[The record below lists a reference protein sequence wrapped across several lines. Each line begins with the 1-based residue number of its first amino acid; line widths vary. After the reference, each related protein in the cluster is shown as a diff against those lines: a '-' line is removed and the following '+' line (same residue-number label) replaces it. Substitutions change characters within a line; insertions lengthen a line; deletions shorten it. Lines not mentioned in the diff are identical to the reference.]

1 MYKINKSTKSELTED
16 LKKSS
21 IYHHLGALM
30 GESGSEVYVRAAN
43 VRAARVKFCLFTFS
57 FSHAVSPNAVHK
69 A

>member
-16 LKKSS
+16 IKKSS

-30 GESGSEVYVRAAN
+30 GESGSEVY